1 MPMQQLYEID
11 QEIQRRYGKPL
22 DPEALRVLHQHLQHP
37 QVMQA
42 MQSGQL
48 TAAQLVD
55 QAARQAQ
62 QPAGPSP
69 MLMGQQF
76 GLPPAGFSRVY
87 GHNAMPAAPPPR
99 TLQFQSDRPIGQSI
113 GGPSTPLTRSPQGFV
128 ALNPVLNDNNLL
140 AGSRLRRRPL
150 GPI

>member
-62 QPAGPSP
+62 QPAASGP
-69 MLMGQQF
+69 MLMGQQS
-76 GLPPAGFSRVY
+76 GLPPGRGSRIEGDV
-87 GHNAMPAAPPPR
+87 ALPFAPPPR

-113 GGPSTPLTRSPQGFV
+113 GGPSTPLMRSPQGFV
-128 ALNPVLNDNNLL
+128 ALQPLLNDDNLL
-140 AGSRLRRRPL
+140 AGSRLRRRSI